1 MIKLTAVCSTGVGSS
16 MMVDMNIQSIIK
28 KLGLSDQVSST
39 HMDMGSASYEVAD
52 HFFVGKDLQDA
63 ATDRLGD
70 KVTVLE
76 SIIDQEELTQ
86 KLKSYL
92 SDQGII

>member
-1 MIKLTAVCSTGVGSS
+1 MKIAAVCSTGVGSS
-16 MMVDMNIQSIIK
+16 MMVDMNIQTIIK
-28 KLGLSDQVSST
+28 KLGLSNKVTST

-52 HFFVGKDLQDA
+52 HFFVGRDLEDA
-63 ATDRLGD
+63 ASDRLGD

-92 SDQGII
+92 HKQEII